1 MMVRMAQNYKTP
13 DLQAA
18 ALADAAKD
26 LTVGTN
32 GITGDLTEDGAKA
45 LMSFRGVRR
54 GVPPPDFTNAKGS
67 ATFTLTDGKLVEY
80 SFHVTGSMDFN
91 GNPVEIDRTTTVE
104 IKDVGTTK
112 IEVPDDAKKKLQ

>member
-1 MMVRMAQNYKTP
+1 MMARMAQNYKTP

-45 LMSFRGVRR
+45 LLSFGGARGVATRR
-54 GVPPPDFTNAKGS
+54 PSPTPRV
-67 ATFTLTDGKLVEY
+67 
-80 SFHVTGSMDFN
+80 
-91 GNPVEIDRTTTVE
+91 R
-104 IKDVGTTK
+104 
-112 IEVPDDAKKKLQ
+112 